1 MRLSILP
8 KGNMQPDVLERRLN
22 DLHTRLDK
30 PNLPWKLTLHEDIEL
45 AFLTN
50 ATLLYSGAVRY
61 SIF

>member
-1 MRLSILP
+1 
-8 KGNMQPDVLERRLN
+8 MQPDVLERRLN